1 MAARQGAKPPF
12 FCSNLYGDPM
22 TKSVIIKGQTLAFA
36 DDPFIVGADLAT
48 RFDEDGAVWIEN
60 GLIRAVGPADAII
73 AEVSEVP
80 VHDFGKDLITAGFV
94 DCHAHYPQ
102 LPIIA
107 SYGEQLLTWLEKY
120 TFPMETAFHDAGVAA
135 EAASFFVD
143 ECLRNGITSSSVYA
157 TVHPVSVE
165 VFFQIASAKNLRMAC
180 GKVLMDRNAP
190 DDLRDTA
197 QDGYDQSKAL
207 IDAWH
212 GNGRNVYALTPRFA
226 PTSTPEQLEAVGA
239 LWGEYPDI
247 LMQTH
252 LSENPSEV
260 AWVADLFPDAPD
272 YFGVYERFGL
282 AGPGAIFGH
291 ALHLTGRERAAIRD
305 TGSAIAHCPTSNNFI
320 GSGLFDM
327 QGLRDTGAAIPVGLA
342 TDVAGGSSLSMF
354 ATMRTAYE
362 IAQLCGYS
370 VHPAKAWYLAT
381 VGSATAMRMA
391 DKVGNLAPGMEAD
404 LTIIDL
410 TSTDLICRRVARAEN
425 IWDVLFAQMILAD
438 DRAIAATYIAG
449 EPLYRRD

>member
-1 MAARQGAKPPF
+1 
-12 FCSNLYGDPM
+12 M

-120 TFPMETAFHDAGVAA
+120 TFPTETAFHDAGVAA

-291 ALHLTGRERAAIRD
+291 ALHLTERERAAIRD

-327 QGLRDTGAAIPVGLA
+327 QGLRDTDAAIPVGLA

>member
-1 MAARQGAKPPF
+1 
-12 FCSNLYGDPM
+12 M

-120 TFPMETAFHDAGVAA
+120 TFPTETAFHDAGVAA

-291 ALHLTGRERAAIRD
+291 ALHLTERERAAIRD

-327 QGLRDTGAAIPVGLA
+327 QGLRDTDAAIPVGLA

-425 IWDVLFAQMILAD
+425 IWDILFAQMILAD